1 MPRKPRDHSEKTE
14 RVIQCN
20 AVKVRFSPSAEQ
32 AEIQDQLQR
41 LAKEIVSGLSMLE
54 PARDKELLSAFV
66 SSLFLSA
73 ADEDR
78 RRERRQKQAEGIAA
92 AKARGVRFGPSPK
105 PLPDN
110 FNECYEQWRDGEL
123 TAAQAAEKCGIPRQ
137 AFYRAIARVRQE
149 ESRAV

>member
-1 MPRKPRDHSEKTE
+1 MPKKPRGHAEKTE

-32 AEIQDQLQR
+32 AEMQSQLQE
-41 LAKEIVSGLSMLE
+41 LAREIVSGLSVLE
-54 PARDKELLSAFV
+54 PSQSKDLLGSFTSA
-66 SSLFLSA
+66 LFLSVA
-73 ADEDR
+73 EES
-78 RRERRQKQAEGIAA
+78 RREVRRQKQAEGIAA

-110 FNECYEQWRDGEL
+110 FNECYELWRDGEL

-137 AFYRAIARVRQE
+137 AFYRAIARVKQE
-149 ESRAV
+149 DSCAV